1 MTLRSFEKLM
11 GLYTADDDDGDDDDF
26 GLLPIMVWY
35 FSQFSF
41 ALLGVLLV
49 MKILKD
55 EWYIVIKAYRFW

>member
-1 MTLRSFEKLM
+1 LSDWIQ
-11 GLYTADDDDGDDDDF
+11 APDDDDF

-55 EWYIVIKAYRFW
+55 EWYIVIKAYQFW